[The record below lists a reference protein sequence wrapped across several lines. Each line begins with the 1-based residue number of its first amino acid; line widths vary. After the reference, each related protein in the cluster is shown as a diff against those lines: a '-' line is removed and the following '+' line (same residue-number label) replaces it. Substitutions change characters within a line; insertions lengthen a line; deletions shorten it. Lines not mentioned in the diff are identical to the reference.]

1 VKLSLVGLSALLI
14 TSMILIPISGVSASA
29 NSISPRIYGG
39 TSAAGSPGVA
49 AVAIFDGASWSKSC
63 SAVVWKPRV
72 LLTAAHCVTMEG
84 SATRVPRLAIFPPG
98 AAAVQYSNTG
108 PQGASPANVIGIWT
122 PSAYVN
128 ASTRVEPN
136 DFAVLLLDQD
146 LGPSMYTRL
155 ATSAEMARWAANLY
169 PSTIMGYGLKS
180 PTERDV
186 LPLQASVPI
195 DTYEP
200 NSVFGPVFSVGQ
212 NASVGVCSGDSG
224 GPTYATNPAGENLV
238 LGVNS
243 GSAGG
248 CIANFADAYLMVGF
262 SAINYL
268 DLVNQAL
275 AGAGY
280 PTIPSAPTEVTLT
293 AVNNTVVANWSPPT
307 TSPETVTGYDMVDP
321 SGIVV
326 CTTSTLTCTAPSLSD
341 GSYSFTVRA
350 RNAEGEG
357 NALPPSLSAVVL
369 APTQMA
375 PPRVTKKKIRFTT
388 LAGSTSAVVKQYRI
402 VDVRGKRICT
412 LRGINPQ
419 AKSLSCPLPTKPG
432 SYRFRVLSVTE
443 MGQTPPSGL
452 STKIRIS

>member
-84 SATRVPRLAIFPPG
+84 SATRVPRLAIFSPG